1 MRLPLVGLALVV
13 GCGSCGEDA
22 RVEGPHPYVR
32 CALGDGFE
40 DSFTVGGVTVQ
51 GEGAI
56 VEVRGLREWA
66 AFVATEGAPQALASL
81 GPELPWMVLGGLRD
95 EASAQ
100 ALREAAGER
109 LVFVLPGGDDDL
121 GVLDDLLDAEDG
133 WVDLRGVRELRLEHG
148 TFVVLPGAP
157 DGRYA
162 LGDGRCGWDDE
173 DLERFR
179 GVGAAPGPRWWLS
192 WAAPR
197 GTGPYAPDLGFAG
210 IHVGDRRLTALGE
223 AEGVS
228 GGIFAWPETQAGVVG
243 RGGGSQPVADEAVAD
258 LSVVV
263 PRAGEAVER
272 GDESR
277 LPSGVVL
284 IEADAEGLRAAF
296 RPL

>member
-1 MRLPLVGLALVV
+1 MRLGVVAFVLVV
-13 GCGSCGEDA
+13 GCGSCGDDS
-22 RVEGPHPYVR
+22 RVDGPHPYVR
-32 CALGDGFE
+32 CALGDGLE

-51 GEGAI
+51 GEGA
-56 VEVRGLREWA
+56 VVTVRGLQEWA
-66 AFVATEGAPQALASL
+66 AFVATERAPAALASL
-81 GPELPWMVLGGLRD
+81 DPDLPWMVLGGLRD
-95 EASAQ
+95 EASARS
-100 ALREAAGER
+100 LLEAAAER

-121 GVLDDLLDAEDG
+121 EALDEVLDEEER

-162 LGDGRCGWDDE
+162 VGEAGCGWGED
-173 DLERFR
+173 DLERLR
-179 GVGAAPGPRWWLS
+179 GVGEAPGPRWWLS

-197 GTGPYAPDLGFAG
+197 SAGPYAPDRGFAG
-210 IHVGDRRLTALGE
+210 VHVGDPRLAALGD

-228 GGIFAWPETQAGVVG
+228 GGLFAWPETQAGVVG
-243 RGGGSQPVADEAVAD
+243 RAGGAQPVADEAAPD

-284 IEADAEGLRAAF
+284 IEAAAEGLRAAF